1 MAGKGIIASLTDPE
15 ILVSEGVPAILGL
28 TSGAVA
34 TATQYAALVA
44 ATTEAAAIAQLQ
56 STYAALTG
64 YEWGIFSNAASTSV
78 VSDLLSSLGLS
89 QGEAYFPDA
98 LVLEMGYQSSRVSAS
113 APVQSGSFMN
123 YNKTA
128 NPDQFMIG
136 LSFQG
141 TSAQKNTQLA
151 TLLALRDSVT
161 LVSVRM
167 PAWRRQNMNVV
178 GVNFDRNT
186 RMTADLLI
194 VNVALQEVRTY
205 ATTQVLQT
213 NNGTATTTEDQGTM
227 QAMTP
232 TAAQAS
238 SIAG

>member
-1 MAGKGIIASLTDPE
+1 MAGKGLIDSLTDPE
-15 ILVSEGVPAILGL
+15 VLVSAGVPAILGL

-34 TATQYAALVA
+34 TADQYAALVA

-56 STYAALTG
+56 SAYDALTG
-64 YEWGIFSNAASTSV
+64 YEWGIFCNTASTSTI
-78 VSDLLSSLGLS
+78 SSLLTSLGLS
-89 QGEAYFPDA
+89 SGEAYFPDA
-98 LVLEMGYQSSRVSAS
+98 LVLEMGYQSSRVSAA
-113 APVQSGSFMN
+113 APVQNGSFMN

-128 NPDQFMIG
+128 NPDQFMIS

-178 GVNFDRNT
+178 GVNFDRNA

-213 NNGTATTTEDQGTM
+213 NTGTSTTTEDQGTL
-227 QAMTP
+227 QATTP
-232 TAAQAS
+232 TATQSS

>member
-34 TATQYAALVA
+34 TADQYAALVA

-56 STYAALTG
+56 SSYDALTG
-64 YEWGIFSNAASTSV
+64 YEWGIFNNTSSTST
-78 VSDLLSSLGLS
+78 VSALLSSLGLG
-89 QGEAYFPDA
+89 QGEAIFPDA
-98 LVLEMGYQSSRVSAS
+98 LVLEMGYQSSRVSAV
-113 APVQSGSFMN
+113 APVENGSFMN

-141 TSAQKNTQLA
+141 TSSQKNTQLN
-151 TLLALRDSVT
+151 TLLALRDSVQ

-167 PAWRRQNMNVV
+167 PSWRRQNMNVV

-194 VNVALQEVRTY
+194 VNVTLQEVRTY
-205 ATTQVLQT
+205 ATTQILQT
-213 NNGTATTTEDQGTM
+213 NTGTTATTEDQGTM
-227 QAMTP
+227 QTGTP
-232 TAAQAS
+232 SSTQSA